1 MTSKLFVSMESFGY
15 GVVHIEVNGET
26 WTNTFFSYEA
36 AVEALEGLGCLDSA
50 QLTVVRS
57 FVKLV
62 PEGHSLQIYRPLDTA
77 ALTNAGFYKT
87 DL

>member
-15 GVVHIEVNGET
+15 GVVHIEVDGET
-26 WTNTFFSYEA
+26 WTHTFFSYEA
-36 AVEALEGLGCLDSA
+36 AVEALESLGILDSA

-62 PEGHSLQIYRPLDTA
+62 PEGHSLQVERPIGTA
-77 ALTNAGFYKT
+77 ALTKAGFYKT